1 MAQFLDNLFQQHYRR
16 LPIAIHTSTKP
27 AKETAALAIHKHY
40 HKEFEIIGVL
50 SGTCDFTI
58 DQKEWHVKKGDV
70 LLIPPYSLHYG
81 STPPR
86 EHFEHFCI
94 CFDLSLLQT
103 DFFDRQFEAGTI
115 DIVRL
120 LEHGNPDT
128 ETFFEIAYHIF
139 RQRQAMPASW
149 ELVVEGGLLTFFGLL
164 RQKNYIFSNLR
175 ESARDDFGQ
184 NVLHYISQNY
194 CQSITSR
201 DLAAWLSYSQGYFC
215 RRFHATFSCSFQLYL
230 CHYRLSKARLLLAQE
245 SISVEETARRVGFNH
260 TGYFVRQFHAAYG
273 CTPKQ
278 FQKSQTTE
286 NVFQPYQPAD

>member
-184 NVLHYISQNY
+184 NVLH
-194 CQSITSR
+194 
-201 DLAAWLSYSQGYFC
+201 
-215 RRFHATFSCSFQLYL
+215 
-230 CHYRLSKARLLLAQE
+230 
-245 SISVEETARRVGFNH
+245 
-260 TGYFVRQFHAAYG
+260 
-273 CTPKQ
+273 
-278 FQKSQTTE
+278 
-286 NVFQPYQPAD
+286 